1 MKIDLNFQAI
11 EEDFST
17 TISETEEASFVSD
30 FGHLQMINGK
40 DGKDGKDGYT
50 PVKGV
55 DYFDGKDGEDG
66 YTPIKGVDYFDGK
79 DGVNGKDGRDGVNGT
94 NGVDGKDGEDG
105 EDGIGIS
112 SIVKTKTS
120 GLVDTYTI
128 TYTNNTKSTFTV
140 TNGAKGDQGIQGE
153 KGDAGKDGTN
163 GKDGVNGTNGQDG
176 YTPIRGTDYWTA
188 SDKAEIVSDVI
199 ALLPIYNGEVED
211 V

>member
-17 TISETEEASFVSD
+17 TISEQEEASFVSD
-30 FGHLQMINGK
+30 FGSLQMINGK

-50 PVKGV
+50 P
-55 DYFDGKDGEDG
+55 
-66 YTPIKGVDYFDGK
+66 IKGVDYFDGK
-79 DGVNGKDGRDGVNGT
+79 DGKDGVNGT

-128 TYTNNTKSTFTV
+128 TYTNNTKTTFTV

-153 KGDAGKDGTN
+153 KGEAGANGTN
-163 GKDGVNGTNGQDG
+163 GKDGVNGTNGKDGQDG